1 VQQQGGVVDGGKPQS
16 RNPNPPKVVAVGG
29 TGEDSRIR
37 IMEGSSGSVP
47 SHLMIT
53 TGLASTGY
61 MTSTG
66 RSRL

>member
-1 VQQQGGVVDGGKPQS
+1 MC
-16 RNPNPPKVVAVGG
+16 
-29 TGEDSRIR
+29 EFRI
-37 IMEGSSGSVP
+37 IEGSSVSVP

-61 MTSTG
+61 ITSTG